1 MNHSDS
7 EGVIRF
13 RVHLNRKPLH
23 EEPEIRQL
31 IVWRD
36 ILYRM
41 GLVGR
46 DPLRYSGLGFGNLSM
61 RSLRKPDSFVVTGSQ
76 TGGLE
81 QLSEMHFCR
90 VIAWKFEPPELW
102 AEGLTSPSSESLT
115 HAAIYESEK
124 KVGAVIHVHCP
135 EIWHQGE
142 TIGLAVSDPAA
153 GCGTSALALEMRS
166 MMATWKPVDGG
177 IWILGGHED
186 GVIAFGNDLMQ
197 TGLLVI
203 QWYATAKNRSVGV
216 VRQSPSK
223 RL

>member
-1 MNHSDS
+1 MNQGDN

-13 RVHLNRKPLH
+13 RVHLNRTPLH

-36 ILYRM
+36 ILYRLD
-41 GLVGR
+41 LVGQ
-46 DPLRYSGLGFGNLSM
+46 DSLRYSGLGFGNLSV
-61 RSLRKPDSFVVTGSQ
+61 RSLRKPDAFVVTGSQ
-76 TGGLE
+76 TGGIE
-81 QLSEMHFCR
+81 RLSEMHFCR
-90 VIAWKFEPPELW
+90 VTSWKFESPEVW

-124 KVGAVIHVHCP
+124 RVGAVIHVHCP
-135 EIWHQGE
+135 EIWHQAD

-153 GCGTSALALEMRS
+153 GCGSSALALEMRS
-166 MMATWKPVDGG
+166 MMATLKPADGG

-186 GVIAFGNDLMQ
+186 GVIAFGTDLMQ
-197 TGLLVI
+197 TGLLVM
-203 QWYATAKNRSVGV
+203 QWFAAAKTRSADV

>member
-1 MNHSDS
+1 MNRGDS

-13 RVHLNRKPLH
+13 RVHLNRTPLH
-23 EEPEIRQL
+23 EDAEIRQL

-36 ILYRM
+36 ILYRL
-41 GLVGR
+41 GLVGQ
-46 DPLRYSGLGFGNLSM
+46 DPLRYSGLGFGNLSV
-61 RSLRKPDSFVVTGSQ
+61 RSRKEPDTFMVTASQ
-76 TGGLE
+76 TGGIERLCG
-81 QLSEMHFCR
+81 MHFCR

-124 KVGAVIHVHCP
+124 RVGAVIHVHCP
-135 EIWHQGE
+135 EIWHQAD

-166 MMATWKPVDGG
+166 MMAALKPSNGG

-186 GVIAFGNDLMQ
+186 GVIAFGADLMQ
-197 TGLLVI
+197 TGLLVM
-203 QWYATAKNRSVGV
+203 QWFAAAKTRSVEV